1 MSALRLVLLLT
12 PCWLCAAGALSPRPA
27 AAQNAAARP
36 SQPCPDYG
44 SFVAVDA
51 GRQKGAIVARSHSD
65 CADLPDPRPRDPIHI
80 GAEVIIG
87 GQQQDGQASSGQAP
101 GASGSSSGSGGAG
114 QAGAG
119 RLQLPPPAPVWRVTP
134 GHRRER

>member
-1 MSALRLVLLLT
+1 MSALRLALLLT
-12 PCWLCAAGALSPRPA
+12 PCWLCAAGALSPDPA
-27 AAQNAAARP
+27 SAQNPARAA
-36 SQPCPDYG
+36 QPCPDYG

-51 GRQKGAIVARSHSD
+51 GRQKGAIVARSHAD

-80 GAEVIIG
+80 GAEAIIG
-87 GQQQDGQASSGQAP
+87 GQQQDGQASGSQAP
-101 GASGSSSGSGGAG
+101 GASTSGGSAS

-119 RLQLPPPAPVWRVTP
+119 RLQLPAPAPVWRVTP